1 MNWNEKRYF
10 GNVGF
15 YTFPPNVL
23 LPRRGDLL
31 YTSIVNA
38 CHHFVKYVRINF
50 GVWILLTAFL
60 FDGVVSGQNSPAAP
74 ASNDSLLLTAEG
86 KVEAVSTGLTS
97 WLPAH
102 TNLILHAG
110 DRLRTGL
117 HSRATVRLSN
127 LTVLR
132 VNELTTLQIQ
142 PPSQAGRQSALDLKA
157 GEAYF
162 FSRER
167 PTEMEF
173 RTPLA
178 SGAIRGT
185 EFDLAVAD
193 GGKTVVT
200 LIDGEVA
207 LTNQNGGVNLV
218 SGEQGIIEPGQAP
231 TKTAVI
237 NAINIIQWCL
247 YYPAVLNTDELNFS
261 DAEKQALATSLD
273 AYRSGDLQAAL
284 AGYPTNRGAIS
295 DSEKIYFAELLL
307 SAGQVEQA
315 ESQLGSIQSPLAD
328 ALREVATAV
337 KFQKV
342 PSTLNYRPSTTLL
355 ADSYYYQSQSQLV
368 AALAAARAAAQR
380 APDFGFAWERL
391 AELEF
396 SFAHTSAA
404 LAALARG
411 LQLSPRNA
419 QALALEGFL
428 LASQN
433 KISDAKKYFDDAI
446 AVDGALGNAW
456 LGRGLVRIHQ
466 GDADGGLKDL
476 QVAATLEPNRSLLRS
491 YLGKAFANKHDDG
504 RAEKELKLAQKL
516 DPNDPTSWLYLALL
530 EQQQN
535 KINDAIGDLQN
546 SQARND
552 NRSLFRS
559 KLLLDQDR
567 AVGSVNLASIY
578 RDAGMSDVSVRE
590 AASAVNDDYANA
602 SAHLFLSDAYND
614 LRDPTQFNLRYET
627 VWFNELLLA
636 NLLSPVG
643 GGRLSQEVSQQEYS
657 KLFQQDGLDLASST
671 DVRSDG
677 MYHEQASQFGT
688 FGNTSY
694 AIDLDYH
701 HNDGIRP
708 NNGLGDF
715 EWDTTIKQQVTPKD
729 TALMLMQYQ
738 DYHSGD
744 NFNYYNPANARPNYK
759 FDEYQ
764 HPILVGGWD
773 HEWSPGMRT
782 LMLVGRLTDEQN
794 FSDIQ
799 APQLLLFKTT
809 PPGTVGLVASTA
821 YDFNYHNNF
830 DIYSAE
836 LNQICEWNRVTLST
850 GARYQAGTFQ
860 TQDLLNNP
868 AIPGLT
874 VPTVAD
880 STSEIFERITGY
892 DYLTV
897 EPLTRLW
904 LTGGFAYDQ
913 VSFPENYRQPPIS
926 SGEAERS
933 QLGPKAALV
942 WSPVPQATLRG
953 VYTRSLGGVSLEES
967 YRLEPT
973 QLAGFPQAF
982 RSLIS
987 ESIVGSVD
995 APSFET
1001 LGVALDLKLG
1011 PRTFAGI
1018 QVEQLKSGV
1027 SRNIGVFTIDNF
1039 LTPGAPDSTGE
1050 QLDYRERS
1058 VSVSLNRLVG
1068 DKFVLG
1074 TTYSITRSDL
1084 HDVLTDIPV
1093 AVLPTADQM
1102 EKSTLQQAE
1111 GYVQFNHPSGFFAR
1125 AEAHWFGQSNSGW
1138 TPAEPG
1144 DHFFQYNLFAGRY
1157 FAHRRAG
1164 LELGVLNLTGEG
1176 YNLNSLTAYQGLPLS
1191 RVFEAKFSFLF

>member
-1 MNWNEKRYF
+1 M
-10 GNVGF
+10 
-15 YTFPPNVL
+15 
-23 LPRRGDLL
+23 
-31 YTSIVNA
+31 
-38 CHHFVKYVRINF
+38 KYVKINF
-50 GVWILLTAFL
+50 GVWILLTALL
-60 FDGVVSGQNSPAAP
+60 FDSVVSGQNHPAAP
-74 ASNDSLLLTAEG
+74 TTDDSVLLTAEG
-86 KVEAVSTGLTS
+86 KVEASSAGLMD

-102 TNLILHAG
+102 TNQILRVG

-142 PPSQAGRQSALDLKA
+142 PPSQAGKQSALDLKA

-185 EFDLAVAD
+185 EFDMAVAD
-193 GGKTVVT
+193 DGKTVIT
-200 LIDGEVA
+200 LVDGEVA

-218 SGEQGIIEPGQAP
+218 SGEQGIVEPGLAP
-231 TKTAVI
+231 RKTAVI
-237 NAINIIQWCL
+237 NTINIIQWCL
-247 YYPAVLNTDELNFS
+247 YYPAVLNADELQFT
-261 DAEKQALATSLD
+261 DAEKQTLAASLD
-273 AYRSGDLQAAL
+273 SYRSGDLMAAL
-284 AGYPTNRGAIS
+284 ADYPTNRTAIS
-295 DSEKIYFAELLL
+295 DAEKIYSAELLL
-307 SAGQVEQA
+307 SVGQVEQS
-315 ESQLGSIQSPLAD
+315 ESRLGSIQSPLAD
-328 ALREVATAV
+328 ALREVAAAV

-342 PSTLNYRPSTTLL
+342 SSTLQSQLSTALL
-355 ADSYYYQSQSQLV
+355 ADSYYYQSQSQLE
-368 AALAAARAAAQR
+368 AALGAARAATKR

-396 SFAHTSAA
+396 SFGHTSPA

-428 LASQN
+428 LAAQN

-476 QVAATLEPNRSLLRS
+476 QLAATLEPNRSLLRS

-504 RAEKELKLAQKL
+504 RAEKELNLAQKL

-530 EQQQN
+530 EQQEN

-688 FGNTSY
+688 FGNTAY
-694 AIDLDYH
+694 ALDLDYH

-708 NNGLGDF
+708 NNGLDDF
-715 EWDTTIKQQVTPKD
+715 ELDTTIKQQVTPHD
-729 TALMLMQYQ
+729 TALMLVQYQ
-738 DYHSGD
+738 NYHSGD

-773 HEWSPGMRT
+773 HEWSPGNRT
-782 LMLVGRLTDEQN
+782 LVLLGRLTDEQQ
-794 FSDIQ
+794 FSDKA
-799 APQLLLFKTT
+799 APA
-809 PPGTVGLVASTA
+809 LVLGEDPSGAINNVNTSIGF
-821 YDFNYHNNF
+821 DVNYHNNF

-836 LNQICEWNRVTLST
+836 LNQILEWDRATLSA
-850 GARYQAGTFQ
+850 GVRYQSGSFQ
-860 TQDLLNNP
+860 TQDMFSNP
-868 AIPGLT
+868 TGLPFLFNT
-874 VPTVAD
+874 PPAVN
-880 STSEIFERITGY
+880 STDDNFERTTGY
-892 DYLTV
+892 GYLTV
-897 EPLTRLW
+897 EPLKRLW

-913 VSFPENYRQPPIS
+913 ASFPDNYRQPPVA
-926 SGEAERS
+926 SGEDRRS

-942 WSPVPQATLRG
+942 WSPIPQATLRG
-953 VYTRSLGGVSLEES
+953 VYTRSLGGVSLDES

-987 ESIVGSVD
+987 ESIVGSVS
-995 APSFET
+995 APSYET
-1001 LGVALDLKLG
+1001 LGAALDLKLG

-1018 QVEQLKSGV
+1018 QVEQLKSEV
-1027 SRNIGVFTIDNF
+1027 SRNIGVFAFPDGLFPAIPAS
-1039 LTPGAPDSTGE
+1039 TPE
-1050 QLDYRERS
+1050 QLDYRERTAS
-1058 VSVSLNRLVG
+1058 ISLNQLVG
-1068 DKFVLG
+1068 DKIVLG
-1074 TTYSITRSDL
+1074 TSYKITRSDL
-1084 HDVLTDIPV
+1084 HDVLTGIPV
-1093 AVLPTADQM
+1093 SVFATANQM
-1102 EKSTLQQAE
+1102 EQSTLQEAE
-1111 GYVQFNHPSGFFAR
+1111 GYVQLNHPSGFFTR
-1125 AEAHWFGQSNSGW
+1125 AEAHRYGQSNSGW

-1157 FAHRRAG
+1157 FSHRRAE
-1164 LELGVLNLTGEG
+1164 LELGVLNLTDEG
-1176 YNLNSLTAYQGLPLS
+1176 YHLNSLTAYQGLPLS